1 MYSMAIIEMS
11 GCFLLLCGVV
21 TAGPCVLCMSPHST
35 PVAPP
40 VLGSLILHYDDNST
54 HKIDYDSSSEDC
66 YLTHLPKKRIAKVEV
81 NSAHFVLYSRRNWR
95 GKMASVRSV
104 GSREYSTEEIP
115 GIPRVKSVRQEGCKR
130 RNKT

>member
-1 MYSMAIIEMS
+1 MYSKAIIAMS

-21 TAGPCVLCMSPHST
+21 TAGPCVLCPQPHST

-40 VLGSLILHYDDNST
+40 VLGSLILHYADNST
-54 HKIDYDSSSEDC
+54 NKIDYDSSSEDC
-66 YLTHLPKKRIAKVEV
+66 YLNHLPNKKIAKVEV

-95 GKMASVRSV
+95 GKMADVRSV

-115 GIPRVKSVRQEGCKR
+115 GITRVKSLRQQGCR
-130 RNKT
+130 TRNKT